1 GQAGGPGSAGAT
13 AATGSGGSG
22 SPDAGAGGQPG
33 TGGGG
38 PGGQAGQ
45 VTSPDGGVTAFPL
58 SYSSDRRYL
67 QDAHGTPF
75 PILGRTAWNV
85 VSLLVSD
92 ANLFLADTLSK
103 GYDAIELAAIWRDSR
118 AANIP
123 FDGAGDAPFLKT
135 LGGSAWNG
143 NLTYKNINTDG
154 PDFSTPNPAY
164 WNFVAQ
170 FVDQCAA
177 NGIAVLMF
185 PAYVGFNGEESEG
198 WMGEMTANGSARMQA
213 YGAYLGNL
221 FATRGNVIWM
231 AGGDYGT
238 DTNQFTS
245 AQLAVESALL
255 SGVRS
260 VSGASTF
267 WSAEWT
273 SESNAVDQP
282 NFGSSMTLN
291 GAYSWAG
298 ATIIQG
304 RRAYAHTPAEPA
316 FLLEEP
322 YDEEGADGND
332 VNPNATQPVRRFQWW
347 GWLST
352 IGGYMSGNGYIW
364 PFTPGVWQQHL
375 NTQGARDMANLNAFV
390 RSIAWQQLIPDGFGA
405 KDLVT
410 AGIGSEDDLGRST
423 MVTAA
428 ANPAGTLLVA
438 YVPPAHTGSFTID
451 MTNMSGQTTAR
462 WLNPSTGA
470 YTAIGTFPN
479 TGKQTFTVPGNNGTG
494 FTDWTLVL
502 TVP

>member
-1 GQAGGPGSAGAT
+1 MS
-13 AATGSGGSG
+13 
-22 SPDAGAGGQPG
+22 
-33 TGGGG
+33 
-38 PGGQAGQ
+38 
-45 VTSPDGGVTAFPL
+45 AFPL
-58 SYSSDRRYL
+58 SYSPNSRYL
-67 QDAHGTPF
+67 QDVHGTPF

-85 VSLLVSD
+85 VSLSASD
-92 ANLFLADTLSK
+92 ATTFLADTLSK
-103 GYDAIELAAIWRDSR
+103 GYDALEFAAIWRDSR
-118 AANIP
+118 AANVP
-123 FDGAGDAPFLKT
+123 FDGNGDAPFLKT
-135 LGGSAWNG
+135 LGGAAWNG
-143 NLTYKNINTDG
+143 KLTYNNVNSDG

-164 WNFVAQ
+164 WNFVAR

-198 WMGEMTANGSARMQA
+198 WMGEMTANGAARMQA

-221 FATRGNVIWM
+221 FSTRGNVIWM

-238 DTNQFTS
+238 DTNPFTS
-245 AQLAVESALL
+245 AQLTVESAFL

-260 VSGASTF
+260 VNGASTF

-273 SESNAVDQP
+273 SESIATEQP
-282 NFGSSMTLN
+282 NFGSGMTLN

-304 RRAYAHTPAEPA
+304 RRAYAHAPTEPA

-322 YDEEGADGND
+322 YDEEGLDGND
-332 VNPNATQPVRRFQWW
+332 FNPNATQPVRRFQWW

-352 IGGYMSGNGYIW
+352 IEGYVSGNGYIW

-375 NTQGARDMANLNAFV
+375 STQGAGDMANLNAFV
-390 RSIAWQQLIPDGFGA
+390 RSIPWQQLVPDGFGP

-410 AGIGSEDDLGRST
+410 AGLGSEDDLGRST

-428 ANPAGTLLVA
+428 ANPAGTVLVA

-462 WLNPSTGA
+462 WFNPSTGT
-470 YTAIGTFPN
+470 YLAIATFPN
-479 TGKQTFTVPGNNGTG
+479 TGHQTFTVPGDNGTG
-494 FTDWTLVL
+494 FADWTLLL